1 MFLLVTG
8 LLLVLAAAAAVR
20 MRRPGEKGVPE
31 ITVYL
36 DRENQMY
43 VRAMVAMYKNLS
55 EVAQYSGEED
65 NYPLVNW
72 NLVDKS
78 ALSAEEYRSQLRSE
92 LQEGKG
98 PDLVFLDA
106 YSCEDPAEFVEQGYL
121 AGLDGWLE
129 SGKSVYTASDFCE
142 GILESGQMDGE
153 QYLIPV
159 SVDLPVLVTTQERL
173 AQAGV
178 TEEELWDIERLFEV
192 AAAYQ
197 EQTGE
202 SPFDSCDFLERL
214 EQYIGDEADWSEE
227 LRADVEALKA
237 GVSGQNRSEEEDDRR
252 TGEGFAGDGKQ
263 AEEGSVE
270 DGRQAEE
277 DFAEDGSDV
286 RGTAKSSLQAGED
299 SAAGTCLFLTAGI
312 RDYRR
317 MAVQAAMLPEEETV
331 VFLPLRRLDGQMQ
344 AVLRQAVAV
353 NRHSSNLE
361 AAYAAL
367 NAFFQKRQHNCAVNL
382 PVAKAYDW
390 TGLIEQAVSLVP
402 FGWQETNSLGNNAG
416 WRYAKVTSKLVETS
430 YCGNFPLPETSCGG
444 QVPVSETSCSEHVP
458 VSETSCGE
466 YVPVSETSCSEY
478 VPLLETSCSER
489 SSVSEGEC
497 AGTGSEKA
505 LSVMV
510 PDDGLGE
517 EGPLYEWIIG
527 AAEEFEAEH
536 GIHVEV
542 CRGETDE
549 WYERLLLMD
558 TAADITVLY
567 RTVVWLGYEDTAEH
581 VLDYRPLLDE
591 SGLSGLAWKEGAL
604 EAGEQ
609 SALMHIPYLEETT
622 LVSGFIVSAKT
633 ELPEEALEFIRLCLS
648 RDEYEKMAARIG
660 EEPVLMR
667 EAGEKSDSLP

>member
-1 MFLLVTG
+1 MFLLVIG

-78 ALSAEEYRSQLRSE
+78 ALSAEEYRNQLRSE

-106 YSCEDPAEFVEQGYL
+106 YSCEDPAEFMEQGSL

-173 AQAGV
+173 TQVGV
-178 TEEELWDIERLFEV
+178 TEEELWDTERLFEV

-227 LRADVEALKA
+227 LRADVDALKA
-237 GVSGQNRSEEEDDRR
+237 EVSGQNRSGEEEEDGRQ
-252 TGEGFAGDGKQ
+252 TEEGFAGDGRQ

-270 DGRQAEE
+270 NGRQAEE
-277 DFAEDGSDV
+277 DFAGDGSDV
-286 RGTAKSSLQAGED
+286 RGTTKSSLQAGED
-299 SAAGTCLFLTAGI
+299 STAGKYLFLTAGI

-430 YCGNFPLPETSCGG
+430 YCGSFPLPD
-444 QVPVSETSCSEHVP
+444 
-458 VSETSCGE
+458 
-466 YVPVSETSCSEY
+466 
-478 VPLLETSCSER
+478 
-489 SSVSEGEC
+489 GEC
-497 AGTGSEKA
+497 AGTGSEKV

-517 EGPLYEWIIG
+517 EGPLYEWIAG

-558 TAADITVLY
+558 TAADITMLY

-633 ELPEEALEFIRLCLS
+633 ELPEEALEFIRLCMS

-660 EEPVLMR
+660 EEPVLTR

>member
-106 YSCEDPAEFVEQGYL
+106 YSCEDPAEFVEQGSL

-142 GILESGQMDGE
+142 GILESGQVDGE

-178 TEEELWDIERLFEV
+178 TEEELWDTERLFEV

-214 EQYIGDEADWSEE
+214 EQYIGDEADWSGE
-227 LRADVEALKA
+227 LRADVEVLREGA
-237 GVSGQNRSEEEDDRR
+237 SGQKGSEEEDDRQ
-252 TGEGFAGDGKQ
+252 TEEGFAGDGRQ
-263 AEEGSVE
+263 AEEGSV
-270 DGRQAEE
+270 
-277 DFAEDGSDV
+277 EDGSDV

-317 MAVQAAMLPEEETV
+317 MAVQAAMLPEEEKV

-382 PVAKAYDW
+382 PVARAYDW

-430 YCGNFPLPETSCGG
+430 YCGSFPLPETSCGE
-444 QVPVSETSCSEHVP
+444 QVPVSETPCSEHVP
-458 VSETSCGE
+458 VSETSCG
-466 YVPVSETSCSEY
+466 
-478 VPLLETSCSER
+478 ER

-497 AGTGSEKA
+497 AGTGSERV

-510 PDDGLGE
+510 PDDGLDE
-517 EGPLYEWIIG
+517 EGPLYEWIAG
-527 AAEEFEAEH
+527 AAEEFETKH

-622 LVSGFIVSAKT
+622 LVSGFIVSART

-660 EEPVLMR
+660 EEPVLTR

>member
-20 MRRPGEKGVPE
+20 MRRPAEKGVPE

-78 ALSAEEYRSQLRSE
+78 ALSAEEYRSRLRSE

-142 GILESGQMDGE
+142 GILESGQVDGE

-173 AQAGV
+173 ARAGV
-178 TEEELWDIERLFEV
+178 TEEELWDTERLFEV

-227 LRADVEALKA
+227 LRADVGALKA
-237 GVSGQNRSEEEDDRR
+237 GASGQNRSGEEE
-252 TGEGFAGDGKQ
+252 
-263 AEEGSVE
+263 
-270 DGRQAEE
+270 
-277 DFAEDGSDV
+277 
-286 RGTAKSSLQAGED
+286 ED

-317 MAVQAAMLPEEETV
+317 MAVQAAMLPEKETV

-353 NRHSSNLE
+353 NRHSSDLE

-430 YCGNFPLPETSCGG
+430 YCGSFPLPETPCGG
-444 QVPVSETSCSEHVP
+444 HVPVSETPCGEHVP
-458 VSETSCGE
+458 VSETLCSE
-466 YVPVSETSCSEY
+466 HVLVSETSCSEY
-478 VPLLETSCSER
+478 VP
-489 SSVSEGEC
+489 VSEGER
-497 AGTGSEKA
+497 AGTGSERV

-517 EGPLYEWIIG
+517 EGPLYEWIAG

-536 GIHVEV
+536 GIHVDV

-581 VLDYRPLLDE
+581 VLDYRPFLDE

-648 RDEYEKMAARIG
+648 RDEYEKTAARIG
-660 EEPVLMR
+660 EEPVLTR